1 MRSITRVAVVGV
13 DHWHAEMHINA
24 LKEAGRK
31 IVGVSAQR
39 EEAADQ
45 WGTRLGCPVWADLH
59 RLVEETQPDFVVAMA
74 QHADLA
80 AVGGFLLQTGIP
92 FAIEKPLGL
101 NSDQVAPLAEVARRK
116 RSFAAVPLVNRY
128 SPIWQ
133 HVDALRSS
141 GRLGDIAHAHFRI
154 INGPPSRYNSY
165 GVPWMLDPV
174 TSGGGSL
181 RNLGVHVVDAFLYLT
196 GEDVEIVGSD
206 IGFKLYGKPVEEF
219 ATAILRSTSGVI
231 GTIEAGYTFA
241 SMSDG
246 DYEWRIATAGAYLI
260 DRAGE
265 LSVFTLDAEP
275 VRFSTPPL
283 QERYRDFMVD
293 TLSRAEQGA
302 APIASI
308 EDCYRAMLVID
319 KIYLW
324 ASRG

>member
-13 DHWHAEMHINA
+13 DHWHAEMHITA
-24 LKEAGRK
+24 LKEAGRE

-39 EEAADQ
+39 EESAGQ
-45 WGTRLGCPVWADLH
+45 WGARLGCPVWADLH
-59 RLVEETQPDFVVAMA
+59 RLVEDTQPDFVVAMA
-74 QHADLA
+74 RHADLA
-80 AVGGFLLQTGIP
+80 AVGAFLLETGIP

-101 NSDQVAPLAEVARRK
+101 KSEQVAPLAEVARRR

-128 SPIWQ
+128 SPIWR
-133 HVDALRSS
+133 HVAALRSS

-165 GVPWMLDPV
+165 GVPWMLNPAK
-174 TSGGGSL
+174 SGGGSL

-196 GEDVEIVGSD
+196 GEDVEIAGAE
-206 IGFKLYGKPVEEF
+206 IGFKLYREPVEEF
-219 ATAILRSTSGVI
+219 ATAILRSKSGVI
-231 GTIEAGYTFA
+231 GTLEVGYTFA

-265 LSVFTLDAEP
+265 LFVSTLDQEP
-275 VRFSTPPL
+275 LRFPTSPL
-283 QERYRDFMVD
+283 QERYREFMVD
-293 TLSRAEQGA
+293 TLSRAEHDV

-308 EDCYRAMLVID
+308 EDCYRAMHVID
-319 KIYLW
+319 EIYLC
-324 ASRG
+324 ASRR